1 MNDILFS
8 SQLISRVMLL
18 VAFSISSPLNA
29 QIEKSPVEII
39 EQKMAEQEI
48 CWSRGDIDCFM
59 RPYWKSDSL
68 RFIGSKG
75 LSYGWQTTLENYKKS
90 YPTTETMGKLTFT
103 NLHVTQLSDNFI
115 SVIGR
120 WKLVRPIGD
129 ISGHYSLIW
138 RKIDDEWVII
148 SDHTS

>member
-1 MNDILFS
+1 
-8 SQLISRVMLL
+8 MLL
-18 VAFSISSPLNA
+18 VVFSISSPLNA

-59 RPYWKSDSL
+59 RAYWKSDSL

-120 WKLVRPIGD
+120 WKLVRSIGD